1 MALLDRPPVW
11 ANPHDA
17 HDWVYLAF
25 GKLAAAHIREHPETI
40 PIAREKIVRWTS
52 RGTFTHGMIASGQE
66 WIEIIDKRSP
76 AEIAELLESET
87 EEAKRLRS
95 SMPFV
100 REPFFTQQQS
110 LPILERAYS

>member
-40 PIAREKIVRWTS
+40 PIAREKIVRW
-52 RGTFTHGMIASGQE
+52 SGQE